1 MINWNPLV
9 NQKFSLDGE
18 YGLSEDFTETI
29 EFESGKKRE
38 HLKNT
43 FIPYEFTSISLTL
56 DDNKIVTT
64 GVNNTEFKQFV
75 FWHDIT
81 LRYGTLPFTVKK
93 LNGTGNAVYKFTG
106 KPKYDRAKGII
117 IASFGLR
124 EE

>member
-1 MINWNPLV
+1 MNSWNPLV
-9 NQKFSLDGE
+9 NQDFALEGD

-43 FIPYEFTSISLTL
+43 FIPYEFTSISLML
-56 DDNKIVTT
+56 DDNKIVTA

-75 FWHDIT
+75 YWHDII
-81 LRYGTLPFTVKK
+81 LRYGTLPFVMKK
-93 LNGTGNAVYKFTG
+93 LNGEGDAVYKFMG
-106 KPKYDRAKGII
+106 KPKYDRAKGIVMV
-117 IASFGLR
+117 SFGLR